1 MKNLFFLNIKLIF
14 IILFILSN
22 SIEGNLLS
30 QEKYTSKLLIDGN
43 IRYRFE
49 KWEGMNALNYGDDSP
64 DALGKINDNIL
75 LQRIILGFNFKPKD
89 NIEVDFH
96 IQDSRA
102 FGWSLRNSEEP
113 DAFKIRKKGTTHPY
127 YIMNPNEVFFEI
139 YDVNIYLKNIFKNIS
154 IKFGRQKINTADNR
168 IFGPGDWGNSGRWTW
183 DAIKIM
189 YNSEK
194 FSLDTWLGGTRVN
207 YPGRTTLPF
216 TFNEY
221 FGGGIYGIYKLVK
234 DISIEPFIARKQQG
248 NADYIK
254 ELSINRNWAGLRIVH
269 NNFHNFIGEVNY
281 VREFGS
287 ESGKS
292 ISAYGLFAKAGY
304 LFEFLKSKFIL
315 SLRYTY
321 ASGDRESDDLI
332 RTFDPVFG
340 SADKYYGWL
349 NIVKWSNIDDR
360 EVVFEAFLK
369 NNIWIEI
376 TYNQFRIPSP
386 ENAVINGTLKLKQ
399 GSNYLGEELNIYTN
413 YNFNKK
419 WQFVFLFGV
428 FHPKGVQLIHDI
440 FPKTAIKVSLQI
452 KYNFLLT
459 FGT

>member
-49 KWEGMNALNYGDDSP
+49 RWEGMNALNYGDDSP

-75 LQRIILGFNFKPKD
+75 LQRIILGFNYKPKD
-89 NIEVDFH
+89 NIEVDFY

-139 YDVNIYLKNIFKNIS
+139 YDLNIHLKNIFKNIS

-168 IFGPGDWGNSGRWTW
+168 IFGPGDWGNSGRYSW
-183 DAIKIM
+183 DALRFM
-189 YNSEK
+189 YLSDK
-194 FSLDTWLGGTRVN
+194 FSLDAFIGGTRVN
-207 YPGRTTLPF
+207 YPYRTTLPF
-216 TFNEY
+216 TYNEY
-221 FGGGIYGIYKLVK
+221 YGFGTYGIYKIDKDFTLEPYLAGKQKGSADYVK
-234 DISIEPFIARKQQG
+234 DRSIS
-248 NADYIK
+248 
-254 ELSINRNWAGLRIVH
+254 RNWLGLRTAH
-269 NNFHNFIGEVNY
+269 NNYYNILWEVNY
-281 VREFGS
+281 AREFGR
-287 ESGKS
+287 ENGKD
-292 ISAYGLFAKAGY
+292 ISAYGFFAKLGY
-304 LFEFLKSKFIL
+304 GFELFQSMANI

-321 ASGDRESDDLI
+321 ASGGRESDDVI

-360 EVVFEAFLK
+360 EIVFEAFYKK
-369 NNIWIEI
+369 NLWFEI
-376 TYNQFRIPSP
+376 KYNQFRIPSP
-386 ENAVINGTLKLKQ
+386 EDAVINNTLKLKP
-399 GSNYLGEELNIYTN
+399 GENYLGEEYDLHARYNDGKYGFAFTFGYFNPKEVQEIN
-413 YNFNKK
+413 GKPAKGAFVFSLQVLYNFS
-419 WQFVFLFGV
+419 FF
-428 FHPKGVQLIHDI
+428 I
-440 FPKTAIKVSLQI
+440 
-452 KYNFLLT
+452 Y
-459 FGT
+459 